1 MSVHADIKRITV
13 PQLMAYKGQKKIVS
27 LTSYIAPFA
36 RIIDEYVDM
45 ILIGDSTAMVGYNM
59 DDTLSITVDQLAA
72 HAKAVVSSTQR
83 ACIVVDMP
91 FGSYQ
96 ESPEQAFRNAAKML
110 SASGA
115 DAVKFEGGEYLAE
128 TTRFLVDR
136 GIPVLAHIGLMP
148 QYVNTMGGFKA
159 QGLSEEAAN
168 RIFNDAIAQE
178 QAGAWGIVIEGTAE
192 PLARRI
198 TQSVKIPTIG
208 IGASPECDGQV
219 LVAEDI
225 FNLSGSRIPKFAQ
238 QFSDVQAAIRQGV
251 EAYSSQVREGS
262 FPTLNHCFGVAKNG

>member
-238 QFSDVQAAIRQGV
+238 QFSDVQTAIRQGV
-251 EAYSSQVREGS
+251 EAYSSQVRDGS

>member
-238 QFSDVQAAIRQGV
+238 QFSNVQAAIRQGV
-251 EAYSSQVREGS
+251 EAYSSQVRDGS

>member
-110 SASGA
+110 SVSGA

-251 EAYSSQVREGS
+251 EAYSSQVRDGS

>member
-198 TQSVKIPTIG
+198 TQSVKVPTIG
-208 IGASPECDGQV
+208 IGASPDCDGQV

-251 EAYSSQVREGS
+251 EAYASQVRDGT
-262 FPTLNHCFGVAKNG
+262 FPTLNHCFGVPKNG

>member
-110 SASGA
+110 STSGA

-159 QGLSEEAAN
+159 QGLSEEAAK

-178 QAGAWGIVIEGTAE
+178 QAGAWGVVIEGTAE

-208 IGASPECDGQV
+208 IGASPACDGQV

-238 QFSDVQAAIRQGV
+238 QFSDVQATIRQGV
-251 EAYSSQVREGS
+251 EAYANQVRDGS
-262 FPTLNHCFGVAKNG
+262 FPTLNHCFGVPKNG

>member
-136 GIPVLAHIGLMP
+136 GIPVLAHVGLMP

-251 EAYSSQVREGS
+251 EAYSSQVRDGS

>member
-36 RIIDEYVDM
+36 RILDEYMDM

-251 EAYSSQVREGS
+251 EAYSSQVRDGS

>member
-251 EAYSSQVREGS
+251 EAYSSQVRDGS

>member
-36 RIIDEYVDM
+36 RILDEYMDM

-59 DDTLSITVDQLAA
+59 DDTLSITVEQLSA

-91 FGSYQ
+91 FASYQ

-110 SASGA
+110 STSGA

-198 TQSVKIPTIG
+198 THSIKVPTIG
-208 IGASPECDGQV
+208 IGASPDCDGQV

-238 QFSDVQAAIRQGV
+238 QFSDVQATIRQGV
-251 EAYSSQVREGS
+251 KAYASQVREGS
-262 FPTLNHCFGVAKNG
+262 FPTLNHCFGVPKNG